1 MNISSKIRNV
11 IVCALKEINEDI
23 DANGLNFVIEIPKDN
38 KNGDYASNIAL
49 QLTKIIKKKPREIA
63 EDIISHINLIDNN
76 IERIEIAGPGFINF
90 YIKQDSLAE
99 IISKIISKGDDY
111 GKSSHG
117 AGLSYNVEFIS
128 ANPTG
133 RLHLGHARQA
143 ALGDSLCRIL
153 EASGYSVTREYY
165 VNDAGNQI
173 HNLTLSVK
181 ARYLQLCGKEA
192 VLPEDGYHGEDII
205 EIAKK
210 LYDEYG
216 DKFIDDNTED
226 TYWLIRNKS
235 VEFELEQIK
244 KDLLDFRVEMDTFS
258 SESEIRKRGMVEH
271 TIEIL
276 KFSGNVYTKDNALW
290 LKSTDYG
297 DDKDRVLIKS
307 DGSYTYLTPDIA
319 YHIDKLSRGYNYL
332 VDLLGADHH
341 GYINRLKASIMALGH
356 NSDKLEVDI
365 VQMVR
370 LIKDGEEFKMS
381 KRSGNAITLK
391 ELCNEV
397 GVDAVR
403 YFFISRSGS
412 SHLDFDIGLAKSYS
426 SDNPVYYAQYA
437 HARMC
442 SILESAKKLELQPVE
457 VYDKISTTNETA
469 LLKILMEFED
479 VIIDC
484 ARNRAPYKMANY
496 IQHIAQL
503 FHSFYNECR
512 VIDENNL
519 ELTSQR
525 LKLVQATKIVLANAL
540 SLIGVSAPQS
550 M

>member
-117 AGLSYNVEFIS
+117 SGLSYNVEFIS

-484 ARNRAPYKMANY
+484 AQNRAPYKMANY

>member
-111 GKSSHG
+111 VKSSHG

-484 ARNRAPYKMANY
+484 AQNRAPYKMANY

>member
-210 LYDEYG
+210 LYEEYE

-484 ARNRAPYKMANY
+484 AQNRAPYKMANY

>member
-210 LYDEYG
+210 LYEEYE

-484 ARNRAPYKMANY
+484 AQNRAPYKIANY

-540 SLIGVSAPQS
+540 SLIGVSDPQS

>member
-403 YFFISRSGS
+403 YFFI
-412 SHLDFDIGLAKSYS
+412 
-426 SDNPVYYAQYA
+426 
-437 HARMC
+437 
-442 SILESAKKLELQPVE
+442 
-457 VYDKISTTNETA
+457 
-469 LLKILMEFED
+469 
-479 VIIDC
+479 
-484 ARNRAPYKMANY
+484 
-496 IQHIAQL
+496 
-503 FHSFYNECR
+503 
-512 VIDENNL
+512 
-519 ELTSQR
+519 
-525 LKLVQATKIVLANAL
+525 
-540 SLIGVSAPQS
+540 
-550 M
+550 

>member
-210 LYDEYG
+210 LYDEYE

-484 ARNRAPYKMANY
+484 AQNRAPYKMANY

>member
-117 AGLSYNVEFIS
+117 SGLSYNVEFIS

-210 LYDEYG
+210 LYEEYE

-484 ARNRAPYKMANY
+484 AQNRAPYKMANY

>member
-484 ARNRAPYKMANY
+484 AQNRAPYKMANY

>member
-111 GKSSHG
+111 GKSNHG

-210 LYDEYG
+210 IYEEYE

-484 ARNRAPYKMANY
+484 AQNRAPYKMANY